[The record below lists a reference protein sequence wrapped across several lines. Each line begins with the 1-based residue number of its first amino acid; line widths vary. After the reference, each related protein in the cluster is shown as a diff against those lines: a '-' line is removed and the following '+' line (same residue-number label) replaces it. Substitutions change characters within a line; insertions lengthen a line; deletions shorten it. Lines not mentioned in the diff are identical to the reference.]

1 MGKFFIGEGIGKS
14 EMISQTGFRNAQG
27 VRLRKSEIISLFDIL
42 TMTRGQNMGKRRLAA
57 KV

>member
-1 MGKFFIGEGIGKS
+1 MGKFCIGGSVGKS

-42 TMTRGQNMGKRRLAA
+42 TMPRGQNTGKRCLAA